1 MALYTS
7 SRYTLSS
14 DVNGTVIALKKP
26 LSKSLTAYSS
36 YVTRDGDS
44 FTALALRLFNDPT
57 QYWVIADL
65 NPKFAYADAIPVG
78 SLIRLPS

>member
-7 SRYTLSS
+7 SRYITSS
-14 DVNGTVIALKKP
+14 DLNGTVIASKKP
-26 LSKSLTAYSS
+26 LSRSVTSYTP
-36 YVTRDGDS
+36 YVTVDGDS
-44 FTALALRLFNDPT
+44 FTGLALRLFNDPT

-65 NPKFAYADAIPVG
+65 NPKFAYADALPAG